1 MTLSLDQSRTFELL
15 ATTALN
21 LQHEYERLSRYYDA
35 LARVEHLG
43 LAVPPALRRF
53 ETTVDWPRLV
63 VDAVEERLDIEGF
76 RYPGKEELDTE
87 LRRVW
92 QANNL
97 DEESGGAHTE
107 AMIYNRAY
115 ITVGANEDDETTPL
129 VSVESP
135 RSMLA
140 LVDPRTRLVTAAA
153 RWYGNEEG
161 DDVRNNPGQV
171 VDPNLATLY
180 LPDVTVWLELAEGRW
195 QEVDRDEHE
204 LGVVPVV
211 PVVNRYRPSARF
223 GRSEMYAAMSLTD
236 SAIRRLTGL
245 EIAAETHAVPQ
256 RGVLGAT
263 KGDFVDSDGNPLPAW
278 EAYFGAV
285 WAMSNEKASIFQF
298 SASDLRNFHETVRLY
313 LELLGTTYGLP
324 EHYVRSSGDNPS
336 SADAIRAAESRLI
349 KRAERKQTA
358 FSGSWEATMRL
369 VRRFQT
375 GEWDPDARGLETVWR
390 DASTPTK
397 AAQADYTTKL
407 VQTGI
412 LPIEASW
419 EELGYSAT
427 KIERLKAMREREASD
442 PTLERVARDLAG
454 GQVAPVAE
462 PVAEPVVVGNGV
474 PNSGA

>member
-1 MTLSLDQSRTFELL
+1 MTLSLEQGRTFELL
-15 ATTALN
+15 GTTAMN
-21 LQHEYERLSRYYDA
+21 LQTEYERLSRYYDA

-43 LAVPPALRRF
+43 LAVPPLLRRF

-76 RYPGKEELDTE
+76 RYPGKEDLDTE

-115 ITVGANEDDETTPL
+115 ITVGANEDDSTTPL

-135 RSMLA
+135 RSMIA
-140 LVDPRTRLVTAAA
+140 LVDPRTRRVTAAA

-161 DDVRNNPGQV
+161 DDVRHNPGQV

-180 LPDVTVWLELAEGRW
+180 LPQVTIWMELAAGGRW
-195 QEVDRDEHE
+195 SEVDRDEHN
-204 LGVVPVV
+204 LGIVPVV

-245 EIAAETHAVPQ
+245 ELAAETHAVPQ

-285 WAMSNEKASIFQF
+285 WALQNDKASTFQF

-324 EHYVRSSGDNPS
+324 EHYIRSSGDNPS

-358 FSGSWEATMRL
+358 FSGSWEAAMRL

-407 VQTGI
+407 VQSQI
-412 LPIEASW
+412 LPVEASW

-427 KIERLKAMREREASD
+427 KIERLKAMREREQSD

-454 GQVAPVAE
+454 AQVAPVAPE
-462 PVAEPVVVGNGV
+462 TIVSNGAPSGNG
-474 PNSGA
+474 